1 MHGTGVSRRAL
12 LSQRAL
18 LSRRALLAG
27 GLAAAASLRPGFA
40 RAQAAP
46 QRDDADRL
54 RLIARHAEPLPDFES
69 EAFGALFDRLGDARV
84 VLLGESTHGTSEF
97 YRARAAI
104 TRRLVTRHGFTIVAA
119 EADWPDAAH
128 VDAYARGR
136 RERPAAPARPFR
148 RFPTWMWRN
157 EEMRALVD
165 WLKEHNAGLEP
176 ARQAGFYGLDLYSTA
191 SSMEA
196 VIAHMERTDPQ
207 AAAEVRG
214 HYACLAGYG
223 GDLSDYAADLIRP
236 RFDPCSDDVAAALRI
251 VTERAGRPGDE
262 AALDAVRNARV
273 VVGSEA
279 FTRAQVQGTDSSWNL
294 RDRHMFDTLLAVLE
308 ARGPEARA
316 VVWAHNSHVGN
327 AAATEMGRRGETNI
341 GELCRRHFGSAARL
355 VGFGTDRGTVMAASR
370 WGAAPEV
377 KTVRPSLPD
386 SHGALLR
393 DAGPERFLLDL
404 RDPDL
409 RRALEPARPQRAI
422 GVLYLPE
429 TERVSHYFDA
439 SLPDQFDAF
448 VFVEET
454 RAVTPIREPAASL
467 PAGHPFA

>member
-1 MHGTGVSRRAL
+1 MHGTGV
-12 LSQRAL
+12 
-18 LSRRALLAG
+18 SRRALLAG
-27 GLAAAASLRPGFA
+27 GLAAAAVLRPNA
-40 RAQAAP
+40 TVAQSSP
-46 QRDDADRL
+46 RLADPDL
-54 RLIARHAEPLPDFES
+54 SGLIARHAEPLPDFES
-69 EAFGALFDRLGDARV
+69 EAFGAMVDRLGDARV

-104 TRRLVTRHGFTIVAA
+104 TRRLVTHHGFTIVAA

-128 VDAYARGR
+128 VDAYVRG
-136 RERPAAPARPFR
+136 RERPAAPEKPFR

-165 WLKEHNAGLEP
+165 WLKEHNARREP

-191 SSMEA
+191 ASMAA
-196 VIAHMERTDPQ
+196 VTAHMARIDPQ
-207 AAAEVRG
+207 AATEVRG
-214 HYACLAGYG
+214 HYACLAAYG
-223 GDLSDYAADLIRP
+223 EDLADYAADLIRP
-236 RFDPCSDDVAAALRI
+236 GFDPCSDGVAAALKI
-251 VTERAGRPGDE
+251 VTERGGAPGGQ
-262 AALDAVRNARV
+262 AHLDAVRNARV

-279 FTRAQVQGTDSSWNL
+279 FARAQVQGTESSWNL
-294 RDRHMFDTLLAVLE
+294 RDRHMFETLLAVLE
-308 ARGPEARA
+308 ARGPGARA

-341 GELCRRHFGSAARL
+341 GELCRRHFGNAARL

-370 WGAAPEV
+370 WDAAPEV

-386 SHGALLR
+386 SHGALFR

-404 RDPDL
+404 GIPDL
-409 RRALEPARPQRAI
+409 RQALRAERPQRAI

-439 SLPDQFDAF
+439 SLAEQFDAF
-448 VFVEET
+448 VFIEET
-454 RAVTPIREPAASL
+454 RAVTPVTEADPRL
-467 PAGHPFA
+467 PADHPFT